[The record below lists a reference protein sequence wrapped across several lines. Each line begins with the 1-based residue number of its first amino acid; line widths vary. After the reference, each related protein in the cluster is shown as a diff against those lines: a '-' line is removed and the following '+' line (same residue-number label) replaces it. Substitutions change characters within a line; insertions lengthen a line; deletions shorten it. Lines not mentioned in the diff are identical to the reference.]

1 MSFRLSFP
9 LLTVALAACAVVP
22 GAARA
27 QAPAAC
33 IPETGSCALIEQAGS
48 FQHADV
54 TQAGLGNA
62 AVVRQAGV
70 ALAAPAF
77 DAAGNHVTL
86 DQTDGGNTAT
96 ILQAPLPGVGSDDNV
111 VLLVQ
116 DGGGSAE
123 IVQEGAYNRVAGPGD
138 GFLGAVDGSSLDGSA
153 LVVYQSGQNNALYLD
168 QQNGATALVYQS
180 GTGNV
185 ATVVQH

>member
-1 MSFRLSFP
+1 MSFRLSSP
-9 LLTVALAACAVVP
+9 LLTAALAACALVP

-33 IPETGSCALIEQAGS
+33 TPETGSCATIEQAGS
-48 FQHADV
+48 LQYADV

-62 AVVRQAGV
+62 AVIQQVGA
-70 ALAAPAF
+70 ALAPPAF
-77 DAAGNHVTL
+77 GDVGNYVML
-86 DQTDGGNTAT
+86 DQADGGNIAT
-96 ILQAPLPGVGSDDNV
+96 IYQAPLPGVGGDDNV
-111 VLLVQ
+111 VLLLQ

-123 IVQEGAYNRVAGPGD
+123 IIQEGSYNRVAGPGD
-138 GFLGAVDGSSLDGSA
+138 SLLGAVAGSSFDGST
-153 LVVYQSGQNNALYLD
+153 LVVHQSGQDNALYLD